1 MVSHWSIHCATQQ
14 AIIKSPE
21 VSCTYDLNS
30 IPPAWL
36 FRKFTTLLFNKYLR
50 RWCVVVIKGSV
61 THLFLFLSAR
71 LGKGTN
77 NECSASD
84 SRRFHNRWDFKLH
97 VTVFFLCDYNLIN
110 CFCVLNTVVIRVLT
124 WKKINQ
130 LRSRNSFLHV
140 SQFLYSNLIRVGST
154 CLAVASC
161 QKEQKRCPSS
171 SNPLATFIS
180 FPFAEV
186 DVQHQPAKTL
196 IKSEITWKVSLL
208 NSSIFRHNYH
218 YITVT
223 VTATY
228 RKLWVVLK
236 TCNRT
241 P

>member
-1 MVSHWSIHCATQQ
+1 MNVQLLILA
-14 AIIKSPE
+14 A
-21 VSCTYDLNS
+21 
-30 IPPAWL
+30 
-36 FRKFTTLLFNKYLR
+36 FTTGETLSYTLPFFSYVIIIWLTAFVYWILLLYGY
-50 RWCVVVIKGSV
+50 W
-61 THLFLFLSAR
+61 H
-71 LGKGTN
+71 
-77 NECSASD
+77 E
-84 SRRFHNRWDFKLH
+84 
-97 VTVFFLCDYNLIN
+97 
-110 CFCVLNTVVIRVLT
+110 
-124 WKKINQ
+124 KKINQ

-140 SQFLYSNLIRVGST
+140 SQFLYSKLIRVGST

-171 SNPLATFIS
+171 SYPLATLIS

-186 DVQHQPAKTL
+186 DGQRQPAKTL
-196 IKSEITWKVSLL
+196 LKSEITWKVSLL
-208 NSSIFRHNYH
+208 NSSIVRHNYH